1 MPDAVLF
8 DLDGTLT
15 DPAAGITASFR
26 HALAAVDHSVAPEA
40 DLRWMIGPPIRH
52 SFSRFGLAPDLHDAA
67 VAAFR
72 ERHIAVGL
80 YEATLIPGIVEVLD
94 ALTSWGI
101 PLALATAKPVRQAH
115 ITLDHFGVSH
125 LFAGVA
131 GAVTDGQTTGKDL
144 IVADARRQLEMV
156 DCGRVVMVGD
166 RVHDVDGGRANGCT
180 TVAVGWGF
188 AEPGEMDAAAP
199 DHRVA
204 APVELITLF
213 DRLRS
218 SAT

>member
-26 HALAAVDHSVAPEA
+26 HALDVVDHPVAPEA
-40 DLRWMIGPPIRH
+40 DLRWVIGPPIRH

-72 ERHIAVGL
+72 DRHTATGL
-80 YEATLIPGIVEVLD
+80 FDATLIPGIAEVLETI
-94 ALTSWGI
+94 TSWGV
-101 PLALATAKPVRQAH
+101 PLGLATAKPVEQAH
-115 ITLDHFGVSH
+115 TTLEHFGLSP
-125 LFAGVA
+125 LFSAVA
-131 GAVTDGQTTGKDL
+131 GAVTDGQIAGKEQ
-144 IVADARRQLEMV
+144 IVADARRQLDMV
-156 DCGRVVMVGD
+156 DGERVLMVGD

-180 TVAVGWGF
+180 TVAVAWGF
-188 AEPGEMDAAAP
+188 AEPGEIDAAAP

-204 APVELITLF
+204 APVDLITLF
-213 DRLRS
+213 DRLR
-218 SAT
+218 TDR

>member
-15 DPAAGITASFR
+15 DPAEGITGSFR
-26 HALAAVDHSVAPEA
+26 HALAAVGSPVADEV

-52 SFSRFGLAPDLHDAA
+52 SFTRFGLAPDMHDAA
-67 VAAFR
+67 VAVFR

-80 YEATLIPGIVEVLD
+80 YEATLIPGIVEVLET
-94 ALTSWGI
+94 LTSWGI

-115 ITLDHFGVSH
+115 ITLEHFGLSH

-131 GAVTDGQTTGKDL
+131 GAMTDGQTTGKDL
-144 IVADARRQLEMV
+144 VVADARRQLELV
-156 DCGRVVMVGD
+156 DGERVVMVGD

-180 TVAVGWGF
+180 TVAVAWGF
-188 AEPGEMDAAAP
+188 AEPGEMDAADP

-204 APVELITLF
+204 APVDLITLF
-213 DRLRS
+213 ERMS
-218 SAT
+218 ASAT

>member
-15 DPAAGITASFR
+15 DPAEGLTASFR
-26 HALAAVDHSVAPEA
+26 HALASVGSPVSEET
-40 DLRWMIGPPIRH
+40 DLTWMIGPPIRH
-52 SFSRFGLAPDLHDAA
+52 NLTRFGLAPDLHDAA

-72 ERHIAVGL
+72 ERHLEVGL
-80 YEATLIPGIVEVLD
+80 FEATLIPGIVEVLET
-94 ALTSWGI
+94 LTSWGV

-115 ITLDHFGVSH
+115 ITLDHFGLSH

-131 GAVTDGQTTGKDL
+131 GVMADGHAVGKDR
-144 IVADARRQLEMV
+144 IVADARHQLAMV
-156 DCGRVVMVGD
+156 GVEDVVMVGD
-166 RVHDVDGGRANGCT
+166 RVHDIDGGRANGCT
-180 TVAVGWGF
+180 TVAVEWGF

-204 APVELITLF
+204 APADLIALF
-213 DRLRS
+213 DRLRAS
-218 SAT
+218 

>member
-15 DPAAGITASFR
+15 DPAEGLTASFR
-26 HALAAVDHSVAPEA
+26 HALASVGHPVAEEI
-40 DLRWMIGPPIRH
+40 DLTWMIGPPIRH
-52 SFSRFGLAPDLHDAA
+52 NLTRFGVAPDLHDAA

-72 ERHIAVGL
+72 ERHLEVGL
-80 YEATLIPGIVEVLD
+80 FEATLVPGIVEVLET
-94 ALTSWGI
+94 LTSWEV
-101 PLALATAKPVRQAH
+101 PLALATAKPVAQAH
-115 ITLDHFGVSH
+115 ITLDHFGLSH

-131 GAVTDGQTTGKDL
+131 GVTTDGHAVGKDV
-144 IVADARRQLEMV
+144 IVADARVQLGMV
-156 DCGRVVMVGD
+156 GDEKVVMVGD

-180 TVAVGWGF
+180 TVAVSWGF
-188 AEPGEMDAAAP
+188 AEPGEMDAAGP

-204 APVELITLF
+204 APVDLITLF